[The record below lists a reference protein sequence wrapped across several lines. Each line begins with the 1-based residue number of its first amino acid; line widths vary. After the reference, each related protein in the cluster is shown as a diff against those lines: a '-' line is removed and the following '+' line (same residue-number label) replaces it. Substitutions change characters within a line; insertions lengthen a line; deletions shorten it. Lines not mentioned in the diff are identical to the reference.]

1 MQQDEWYLEVTDADI
16 RAARDAWSA
25 ARYGDAPADRVQLL
39 KDDLERLW
47 RVQAR
52 QVTRDFWADRGPS
65 APSTSGNGGGDTHSR

>member
-1 MQQDEWYLEVTDADI
+1 MQQDAWYFEVTDADI

-25 ARYGDAPADRVQLL
+25 AREGDAPDERVQLL

-52 QVTRDFWADRGPS
+52 QIAREFWVGRGPA
-65 APSTSGNGGGDTHSR
+65 APSASGNGGGDTHSR

>member
-1 MQQDEWYLEVTDADI
+1 MQQDEWYFEVTDADI
-16 RAARDAWSA
+16 RSARSAWFAARD
-25 ARYGDAPADRVQLL
+25 GDAPAERVQLL

-52 QVTRDFWADRGPS
+52 QVARDFWVGRGPS